1 LKKTYYERVKN
12 KEISID
18 NKANSS
24 IRTKSS
30 ESNTLKEMKFNLTSD
45 NFNTAINNISRK
57 LSNSISE
64 RINDFKNKT
73 INTLSSIDSN
83 NNTLNFI
90 NRKNSH
96 EFFLN
101 SLRFNDKES
110 LASNHDNKIKKY
122 SLTKPQSPKLRTKDR
137 YEERNKK
144 NLN

>member
-24 IRTKSS
+24 IRTNSS
-30 ESNTLKEMKFNLTSD
+30 DSNTLKEMKFNLTSD

>member
-1 LKKTYYERVKN
+1 
-12 KEISID
+12 
-18 NKANSS
+18 
-24 IRTKSS
+24 
-30 ESNTLKEMKFNLTSD
+30 MKFNLTSD
-45 NFNTAINNISRK
+45 NFNTTINNISRK
-57 LSNSISE
+57 LSNSIAD

-73 INTLSSIDSN
+73 INTLSIDSN

-110 LASNHDNKIKKY
+110 LASNHDNKIKKF
-122 SLTKPQSPKLRTKDR
+122 SLTKPKSPKLRTKDR